1 MTCNSTQEEQ
11 PSIGTERP
19 VRKVSRIPISSWLI
33 GPLLLCA
40 LFVVPKA
47 WTQEDML
54 AVFGTVKLEENNK
67 KLEGVRVVV
76 YQDDVEFDVITTD
89 VKGGYDFELPL
100 RHAYVFSFELEGH
113 SNKRIAV
120 DASGIPMDVKGARN
134 MDLDMSM
141 MELPSGFDTSIFE
154 DLYGRGEYSADENTV
169 IFDSNYTVR
178 MRNKVQAELAR
189 LERMAGQMEEMREQF
204 DEFVLK
210 GDRSKS
216 SREWQKAVDFY
227 DSALALFPDE
237 SDVIA
242 KRADAQREL
251 DIANAANA
259 DEAAFQALLDDAAD
273 ALKRDRLD
281 EARKGFEDAEDMRP
295 DAPEPR
301 DGLKR
306 VDDRERELANSAEAD
321 EEYNELIEDGDI
333 YFEREQWDRA
343 IDKFAEASALKP
355 NEAYP
360 KNRMEEAQT
369 RQADVAAQQA
379 DLIARTIEYEGLI
392 DEANLLFREDNYPEA
407 LVKYEAAG
415 SVLPAERFWQ
425 QRAEACRE
433 RMAEADRK
441 DEGRK
446 ARDDEEAARAEAEA
460 AERDRRN
467 RYDAAN
473 DLADAFFRDEDYAA
487 AAAKYSEAS
496 EIYPDERYP
505 KQRLAEAEKRLER
518 AAQEVSSDVADNG
531 RRASNADSFEA
542 SNAAAEAA
550 ESALDDAAAD
560 ERASREA
567 AEAAARSEAER
578 VEEVY
583 DATIAAGD
591 AAFDRSDWNEARRSY
606 EEALEWKPNDR
617 YAKSRLERIEREMN
631 RDSESPEEGPSTG
644 PSQAELAQQ
653 RAQQERDEARA
664 NEQLARDAASLNA
677 QRLSEEADRRAEAE
691 AARKE
696 KAERERQRALQLAS
710 KMNGNER
717 DEVED
722 YYKAALESE
731 AQARMMEVEA
741 KKQAQADLV
750 NDAQSRASQRIERE
764 LNEQSDLLRQQQAT
778 AEAGIRAQEERRA
791 EHENRQEDYSEN
803 QVIARQNGES
813 LIQQGAQEAKAKARW
828 RDRLQYRRS
837 GDYMLNVQDVEYKR
851 RSFRDLLTG
860 LNRAAA
866 DRRSEAQ
873 AVVENTSRKYR
884 RLGADAN
891 ARAQERWLAARRKEK
906 QNAQL
911 LLKREQE
918 ARQRA
923 YNEQVAASS
932 NMREI
937 GPRDPEDYKL
947 AEADA
952 DVAKGVHEQSYDIP
966 NGLVIE
972 RTVRT
977 GNLVLRYRKVVTK
990 TGVYYFRGDRSITA
1004 DTWSRETTVIMD

>member
-1 MTCNSTQEEQ
+1 
-11 PSIGTERP
+11 
-19 VRKVSRIPISSWLI
+19 
-33 GPLLLCA
+33 LLWCA
-40 LFVVPKA
+40 LFLAPKV
-47 WTQEDML
+47 WSQEDVL

-120 DASGIPMDVKGARN
+120 DASGIPMEVKGARN

-141 MELPSGFDTSIFE
+141 MELPPGFDASIFE
-154 DLYGRGEYSADENTV
+154 ELYGRGEYSADDNTV

-204 DEFVLK
+204 EEFVLK
-210 GDRSKS
+210 GDRAKS

-251 DIANAANA
+251 DAANASNA
-259 DEAAFQALLDDAAD
+259 DEAAFQALLDDAED
-273 ALKRDRLD
+273 ALKRDQLD
-281 EARKGFEDAEDMRP
+281 EARRGFEDAEDMRP

-301 DGLKR
+301 DGLRR
-306 VDDRERELANSAEAD
+306 VEDREQALANSAETD

-369 RQADVAAQQA
+369 RQADLAAQQA

-392 DEANLLFREDNYPEA
+392 DQANLLFREDNYAEA

-433 RMAEADRK
+433 RMAEVDGK
-441 DEGRK
+441 DEGRR

-460 AERDRRN
+460 AERDRRD

-487 AAAKYSEAS
+487 AVAKYAEAA
-496 EIYPDERYP
+496 ELYPDERYP

-518 AAQEVSSDVADNG
+518 AAQQDTADAVDDA
-531 RRASNADSFEA
+531 RRTPNPDAFEE
-542 SNAAAEAA
+542 SREAAEAA
-550 ESALDDAAAD
+550 ESALDEVAAN

-578 VEEVY
+578 VEEAYTGSV
-583 DATIAAGD
+583 ASGD
-591 AAFDRSDWNEARRSY
+591 AAFDRSNWKEARRAY
-606 EEALEWKPNDR
+606 EEALQWKPNDR
-617 YAKSRLERIEREMN
+617 YAKSRLDRIERELN
-631 RDSESPEEGPSTG
+631 RDTAEADANEPSGPTA
-644 PSQAELAQQ
+644 AELEQQ

-677 QRLSEEADRRAEAE
+677 QRLADEANRRAEAE

-696 KAERERQRALQLAS
+696 QAERERQRAQQLAS

-741 KKQAQADLV
+741 KRQAQADLLK
-750 NDAQSRASQRIERE
+750 DAQNRAAQRVENE
-764 LNEQSDLLRQQQAT
+764 LNEQSNLLRQQTAT
-778 AEAGIRAQEERRA
+778 AESGMRAQEDRRA
-791 EHENRQEDYSEN
+791 DQENRQETYAAN
-803 QVIARQNGES
+803 QAIARQNGVN
-813 LIQQGAQEAKAKARW
+813 LIQQGAQEANAKARW
-828 RDRLQYRRS
+828 RDRLQSRR
-837 GDYMLNVQDVEYKR
+837 GEDYKLNVPEVEAKR

-860 LNRAAA
+860 LSRSSA
-866 DRRSEAQ
+866 DRRAEAR
-873 AVVENTSRKYR
+873 AIVESTSRKYR

-891 ARAQERWLAARRKEK
+891 ARAQERWLAARRLEK

-911 LLKREQE
+911 MSKREQE

-923 YNEQVAASS
+923 YNEQVAAGA
-932 NMREI
+932 NLREI

-947 AEADA
+947 SEADA

-977 GNLVLRYRKVVTK
+977 GNLVVRYRKVVTK
-990 TGVYYFRGDRSITA
+990 TGIYYFRGDRSITA
-1004 DTWSRETTVIMD
+1004 DTWSRETTVVMD